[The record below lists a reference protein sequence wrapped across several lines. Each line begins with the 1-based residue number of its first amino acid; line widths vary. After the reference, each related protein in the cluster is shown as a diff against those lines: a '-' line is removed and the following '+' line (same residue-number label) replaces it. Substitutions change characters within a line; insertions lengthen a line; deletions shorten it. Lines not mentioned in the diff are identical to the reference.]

1 MRHTSLIAAATLL
14 LLVSIPAPAQTAQ
27 AWNNWVYRANSL
39 LKGIEGGDARE
50 IGILCRDIYSEM
62 AGKRF
67 PEWATHLTDV
77 CDALKEGTAKGTT
90 RKFCR
95 SARAAAAHL
104 GAATPVDGEPRAHR
118 AALQL
123 SSAMQGL
130 HDGLCR

>member
-1 MRHTSLIAAATLL
+1 MHHISFIAAASLL
-14 LLVSIPAPAQTAQ
+14 FVSTPVCAQTSQ
-27 AWNNWVYRANSL
+27 DWNNWVYRANSL

-77 CDALKEGTAKGTT
+77 CDALKEGTTKGTT

-95 SARAAAAHL
+95 SARVAAAHL
-104 GAATPVDGEPRAHR
+104 AAATPVDGEPRAHR